1 MKRKATIKDIA
12 RIAKIS
18 PTAVSMALNNRSGVS
33 AKTRERVLKIAE
45 KLEYHPSYVAK
56 TLIGKQ
62 SNTIALVVHTV
73 ADPFYAELAL
83 GVEEKASELGYS
95 VLIYNTGV
103 NARVNAKKEKDCIDN
118 LRARGVDGVILST
131 VTVDDPNIK
140 PLIEDRFPF
149 VLVNRFSLDPTLSNK
164 MDYVVLDNFSCGY
177 KGIEH
182 FYRLGHDR
190 IAIIA
195 GALNASTAFMRTEG
209 AGQALK
215 DFALE
220 RDPRLVVDCGYLR
233 EMAYKE
239 TKRLIANKRRPT
251 AFFAQDDNM
260 ALGVREAILGE
271 ELRIPEDVALIGVD
285 NTQVTSLTGVELTT
299 IPQNIHQMGITGAVT
314 LINKIEGRAYDGVNQ
329 VIMEPKLVI
338 RKSCGFH
345 QKGYVR

>member
-1 MKRKATIKDIA
+1 MNVK
-12 RIAKIS
+12 
-18 PTAVSMALNNRSGVS
+18 NEN
-33 AKTRERVLKIAE
+33 
-45 KLEYHPSYVAK
+45 
-56 TLIGKQ
+56 
-62 SNTIALVVHTV
+62 
-73 ADPFYAELAL
+73 
-83 GVEEKASELGYS
+83 
-95 VLIYNTGV
+95 
-103 NARVNAKKEKDCIDN
+103 DCIDN
-118 LRARGVDGVILST
+118 LRARGGDGVILST

-195 GALNASTAFMRTEG
+195 GALNASTAFMRTGG
-209 AGQALK
+209 ARQALK

-220 RDPRLVVDCGYLR
+220 KDPKLVVECGYMR
-233 EMAYKE
+233 EMAYKA
-239 TKRLIANKRRPT
+239 TKRLLANKQRPT

-299 IPQNIHQMGITGAVT
+299 IPQNIHQMGITGAET
-314 LINKIEGRAYDGVNQ
+314 LINKIEGSAYEMVNQ
-329 VIMEPKLVI
+329 VIMEPKMVI
-338 RKSCGFH
+338 RKTCGFYPE
-345 QKGYVR
+345 GYVR